1 MKNLFVFAIVAVGLT
16 IFNGCQKSDE
26 QVLIDEAQPQVAV
39 KPDVYVENGYL
50 VFKDYETLDSLKKE
64 LNSMSF
70 ASIQNFETEFG
81 FKSAYSHRKELL
93 KRADEL
99 PELEIENYLN
109 DASKTGYFDIDKKE
123 FVYPFYNESYA
134 QILNHNGRFKIGNI
148 IYQFKGDVEIV
159 KLDVTGI
166 EYNGNQED
174 LTKEIQLNSGST
186 QLKSGEMVKES
197 MLSDNRLRCLLQL
210 KRENFALSGYVIE
223 DGRIIW
229 GTLGYYWAVY
239 YRFYSYKQYLFYK
252 SDRPTYFNWKTKQ
265 TQIGGNNNYWYLN
278 YYNANPYTERST
290 QQASIIHYHIYETS
304 LTASGISPTISAVQV
319 SDFWSDYMSSFH
331 GSLIYQ

>member
-1 MKNLFVFAIVAVGLT
+1 M
-16 IFNGCQKSDE
+16 SS
-26 QVLIDEAQPQVAV
+26 VLE
-39 KPDVYVENGYL
+39 
-50 VFKDYETLDSLKKE
+50 KE
-64 LNSMSF
+64 LNVIKDLYKSCEKE
-70 ASIQNFETEFG
+70 ASEVVLFGSVVEGSWNEKSDIDVLFVAKKDKSTELD
-81 FKSAYSHRKELL
+81 KSIRKACASRNL
-93 KRADEL
+93 RIGVDVC
-99 PELEIENYLN
+99 IENLHNY
-109 DASKTGYFDIDKKE
+109 TT
-123 FVYPFYNESYA
+123 PFHRRRHKFHFLKA
-134 QILNHNGRFKIGNI
+134 
-148 IYQFKGDVEIV
+148 
-159 KLDVTGI
+159 
-166 EYNGNQED
+166 
-174 LTKEIQLNSGST
+174 TKD